1 MKVGGNLTED
11 NQHNT
16 NTLLKD
22 KVAVIT
28 GASSGIGAALA
39 GRMAGEGASVVIAAR
54 REDRLIAVA
63 DKIARSGHTAIPVR
77 ADITVRSEA
86 EGIVRTAVERF
97 GRIDILVNNAGRGH
111 FASVEDTTDEMIQ
124 SMFALNAFALWYTT
138 RPALVQMKKQGG
150 GHIINVASMAGKLGY
165 PFNSAYVAAKHACVG
180 FTHALRMELMG
191 TNIYATVV
199 CPAGVLTDWASVTE
213 GAPMLPFFS
222 ASGPI
227 IKSLA
232 REQGIE
238 LPPIE
243 GVMPA
248 DEVAR
253 QIMGCIGRPV
263 AELFTHR
270 GSEEFV
276 RQVAVNREEA
286 ERHQLPIV
294 LGEQATY
301 ENLKGPE

>member
-1 MKVGGNLTED
+1 MLKGN
-11 NQHNT
+11 
-16 NTLLKD
+16 
-22 KVAVIT
+22 VAVIT

-39 GRMAGEGASVVIAAR
+39 RRLAREGATVVIAAR
-54 REDRLIAVA
+54 REDLLGAIAGE
-63 DKIARSGHTAIPVR
+63 ISRQGGTAIPVR
-77 ADITVRSEA
+77 ADVTVRSEA
-86 EGIVRTAVERF
+86 EGIIRTAIERC
-97 GRIDILVNNAGRGH
+97 GRIDVLVNNAGRGH
-111 FASVEDTTDEMIQ
+111 FASVEETTDEMIR

-138 RPALVQMKKQGG
+138 RPALAAMRKQGS

-180 FTHALRMELMG
+180 FTHALRMELLG
-191 TNIYATVV
+191 TNIHATVV

-222 ASGPI
+222 ASGPV

-232 REQGIE
+232 TEQGIS

-253 QIMGCIGRPV
+253 QIVGCIGRPV

-270 GSEEFV
+270 GSEEFL
-276 RQVAVNREEA
+276 RQVVTNREEA
-286 ERHQLPIV
+286 ENHQLPIV
-294 LGEQATY
+294 MGEQATY
-301 ENLKGPE
+301 EHLKHPE